1 MNCTSNA
8 NLRNRGESQRL
19 KFTFVARAF
28 RRWQRG
34 LKHGCAIHT
43 LPVTVGAYMKNTK
56 SRQPERYTRARR
68 KTHRPAHSNHDSDFN
83 EPLVL
88 GIGINATD
96 TVIRLPRFPTVDSK
110 VEVSGAEI
118 KAGGQVASAMVACRR
133 WGLRARYVGK
143 IGDDPA
149 GQFQRGEM
157 NREDVEA
164 YWITARGEASQ
175 SAFILVDEPTGERT
189 VLWKRDPAIA
199 LRPEDIQREWLQGAS
214 ALLVDGHDTN
224 AAALA
229 AQWARE
235 EGLPVVADLDNR
247 YPGVE
252 ALLQFVDHPLTSRD
266 FPRRLTGERDL
277 LVALPKMHAQF
288 KCRLTGATLGRLG
301 VIVWDGEK
309 FVLCPGFR
317 VNATDTTGAGD
328 VFHGA
333 FLYGLVH
340 GWELKEILEFSC
352 AAAALNCEALG
363 ARGGIRSLKEIR
375 RMQRDGTRS
384 EAAFEPKELLEA
396 ANAAVAGLKR

>member
-1 MNCTSNA
+1 MDNI
-8 NLRNRGESQRL
+8 R
-19 KFTFVARAF
+19 VARSK
-28 RRWQRG
+28 RDI
-34 LKHGCAIHT
+34 K
-43 LPVTVGAYMKNTK
+43 
-56 SRQPERYTRARR
+56 RARSAR
-68 KTHRPAHSNHDSDFN
+68 NGSARSEGNGTRPLRREPAPE

-110 VEVSGAEI
+110 VEVTSAEI
-118 KAGGQVASAMVACRR
+118 KAGGQVASAMAACRR
-133 WGLRARYVGK
+133 WGLRVRYAGK
-143 IGDDPA
+143 IADDPA
-149 GQFQRGEM
+149 GQFQREEM
-157 NREDVEA
+157 DREDVEA

-199 LRPEDIQREWLQGAS
+199 LRPGDMRREWLQGAS
-214 ALLVDGHDTN
+214 ALLVDGHDTA

-235 EGLPVVADLDNR
+235 EQVPVIADLDNR

-252 ALLQFVDHPLTSRD
+252 ALLQFTDFPITSRD
-266 FPRRLTGERDL
+266 FPGRLTGERDL
-277 LVALPKMHAQF
+277 LVALPKMHDQF
-288 KCRLTGATLGRLG
+288 KCRLSGATLGRLG
-301 VIVWDGEK
+301 VIVWDGRQ

-317 VNATDTTGAGD
+317 VNPIDTTGAGD

-340 GWELKEILEFSC
+340 GWGVKEILEFSC

-384 EAAFEPKELLEA
+384 EAAFEHKELLEA
-396 ANAAVAGLKR
+396 AQAAIAEQKK